1 MLKSIPKPSR
11 CFNLRGEYMS
21 RIQSRE
27 NAFKI
32 IYSRLYNEDTQISP
46 IEEIDDFCHNLVSA
60 FDTNFDEIKNKVASN
75 LKGVTIDR
83 VYKIDLA
90 LIYEAVAE
98 IFYVEGSEFKVVIN
112 EVVNLAK
119 KYSTDRSPSF
129 INGFLAGLVK

>member
-1 MLKSIPKPSR
+1 
-11 CFNLRGEYMS
+11 MS

-32 IYSRLYNEDTQISP
+32 IYSRLYNEDAQISP
-46 IEEIDDFCHNLVSA
+46 IDEIDDFCANLVSA
-60 FDTNFDEIKNKVASN
+60 FDANFEEIKNKVSSN

-90 LIYEAVAE
+90 LIYEAVTE
-98 IFYVEGSEFKVVIN
+98 IFYVEGSEYKVVIN

>member
-1 MLKSIPKPSR
+1 
-11 CFNLRGEYMS
+11 MS

-32 IYSRLYNEDTQISP
+32 IYSKLYVEDEQISP
-46 IEEIDDFCHNLVSA
+46 IEEIDEFCEQIVSA
-60 FDTNFDEIKNKVASN
+60 FTTNLEDIKRKVADN

-98 IFYVEGSEFKVVIN
+98 IFYVANSEYKVVIN

-119 KYSTDRSPSF
+119 KYSTDRSPKF

>member
-1 MLKSIPKPSR
+1 
-11 CFNLRGEYMS
+11 MS

-32 IYSRLYNEDTQISP
+32 IYSKLYNEDTQISP
-46 IEEIDDFCHNLVSA
+46 IDKIDDFCAELISA
-60 FDTNFDEIKNKVASN
+60 FDNNYEEIKTKVASN
-75 LKGVTIDR
+75 LKGSTIDR
-83 VYKIDLA
+83 IYKIDLA
-90 LIYEAVAE
+90 LIYEAIVE
-98 IFYVEGSEFKVVIN
+98 IFYIKGSEYKIVIN

>member
-1 MLKSIPKPSR
+1 
-11 CFNLRGEYMS
+11 MS

-32 IYSRLYNEDTQISP
+32 IYSKLYVEAEISP
-46 IEEIDDFCHNLVSA
+46 IEEIDDFCVLLVEA
-60 FDTNFDEIKNKVASN
+60 FTNNIDDIKQKVSDN
-75 LKGVTIDR
+75 LKGTTIDR

-90 LIYEAVAE
+90 LIYLAIAE
-98 IFYVEGSEFKVVIN
+98 IFYIEGSEFKVVIN

-119 KYSTDRSPSF
+119 KYSTDKSPKF